1 MCLKGL
7 DLASLIKM
15 ETVARTLPESLSSAF
30 SDAWDAQE
38 ARVDPDETVEGAT
51 ARDRVIGSCLPYR
64 RHLMRQFVEKLWTT
78 GPTDNETVLGMQALV
93 SGNYDVYVA
102 FSRPARGSCR
112 RTFLAGD
119 FVDQDDVEV
128 GDDGLGALFPF
139 DLSSSDLTNWPSL
152 QQIASSDG
160 DTFIQRFNN
169 ERGVLGGEIKEALGE
184 FEATVVAI
192 HRTTLSPSILFAS
205 DKNNATN
212 GLFLDTHWYDAAA
225 AAAVNGERLLFS
237 LVPCCRRCRGI
248 FCRAGSMDTNACD
261 GAKKMRQMHF
271 FVYGRGDMPSTVL
284 DVLLMTVRQKT
295 GRCWRPWWLSNRLIF
310 FMLLCLVCV
319 CNVKF
324 WLNDDLHA
332 THVGFF

>member
-93 SGNYDVYVA
+93 SGEYDVYVA

-119 FVDQDDVEV
+119 FVDQDDVDV
-128 GDDGLGALFPF
+128 DIDVDGEQLDAYFSF
-139 DLSSSDLTNWPSL
+139 DLSSFDLTNWPSM
-152 QQIASSDG
+152 QRFASSDG

-169 ERGVLGGEIKEALGE
+169 ERGVLGGEIKEILGE
-184 FEATVVAI
+184 VEATVVAI
-192 HRTTLSPSILFAS
+192 HRTTLSPSILFAPN
-205 DKNNATN
+205 KGYATN
-212 GLFLDTHWYDAAA
+212 GLDLDDR
-225 AAAVNGERLLFS
+225 NPLFIVYP
-237 LVPCCRRCRGI
+237 LCRRCRD
-248 FCRAGSMDTNACD
+248 FCCRAGSMDTSACD
-261 GAKKMRQMHF
+261 GAQKMRYMNCILLT
-271 FVYGRGDMPSTVL
+271 GLEDRPSTDLAVVL
-284 DVLLMTVRQKT
+284 TVRRNT
-295 GRCWRPWWLSNRLIF
+295 ERCWRPWWLSNRLIF
-310 FMLLCLVCV
+310 FILLCLVCV
-319 CNVKF
+319 YNVKF